1 MTWCGAVTLTLSY
14 IVTRTLSYT
23 LIGTLSYIVIR
34 TLSYIV
40 ILNLIEDPYTSGY
53 FLRRISLNQKHS
65 LCSPGSPIGVGDDL
79 VWCRRP
85 HTFLHL
91 HPHTFLHRHSHT
103 FLHRHPQLD

>member
-65 LCSPGSPIGVGDDL
+65 LSSKCPIGSDMTE
-79 VWCRRP
+79 W
-85 HTFLHL
+85 F
-91 HPHTFLHRHSHT
+91 
-103 FLHRHPQLD
+103 